1 MKQIY
6 LLAFFY
12 FVSLGYSQH
21 KIENDSPFLQSIKV
35 DKLNDLKFN
44 FIQNAF
50 ISWAFS
56 KIDISK
62 SKFSIEIVTIYDCF
76 NGEQASDFKE
86 QFFILSQDNF
96 ILKGSKQLNHLEL
109 MAKCFKWR
117 LVDRGDDSKVSEW
130 FYFSFLKE

>member
-12 FVSLGYSQH
+12 FVNLGYSQN
-21 KIENDSPFLQSIKV
+21 KIDNDSPFLQSIKV

-50 ISWAFS
+50 ISWDFS
-56 KIDISK
+56 TIDISK
-62 SKFSIEIVTIYDCF
+62 SKFSIEIITIYDCF
-76 NGEQASDFKE
+76 NGEHASDIKE

-96 ILKGSKQLNHLEL
+96 ILK
-109 MAKCFKWR
+109 
-117 LVDRGDDSKVSEW
+117 
-130 FYFSFLKE
+130 